1 MENMEAK
8 DIITTEAV
16 EELAEAIP
24 AEKNGLKTAAKAG
37 LIMVTS
43 IVGWELAVKPLARK
57 LKSVWEA
64 RKAKK
69 AEKTEADETDE
80 ADMDL
85 DEIPEIED

>member
-1 MENMEAK
+1 MA
-8 DIITTEAV
+8 
-16 EELAEAIP
+16 
-24 AEKNGLKTAAKAG
+24 
-37 LIMVTS
+37 TS